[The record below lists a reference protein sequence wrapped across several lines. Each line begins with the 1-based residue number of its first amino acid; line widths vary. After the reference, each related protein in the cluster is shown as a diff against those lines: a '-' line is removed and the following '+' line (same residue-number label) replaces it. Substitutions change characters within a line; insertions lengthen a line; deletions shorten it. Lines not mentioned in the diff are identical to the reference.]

1 MSNINF
7 LPPSNFN
14 ENLHVFSI
22 STFNIISFSTK
33 LSLSTKIHWKK
44 KYLLSLKKERDLSQF
59 YTDSLTEAERKKDLK
74 RKNSTHNRH
83 GFKPGT
89 ISYIL
94 VHNCSISFHS
104 IGACIRI
111 QLDFFVSRWV
121 LDFQCI

>member
-1 MSNINF
+1 MKIY
-7 LPPSNFN
+7 
-14 ENLHVFSI
+14 VFSI
-22 STFNIISFSTK
+22 STFLKYNFLQSK
-33 LSLSTKIHWKK
+33 QNCLSHSLKK
-44 KYLLSLKKERDLSQF
+44 KMKKKNLLSLKKERDLSQF

-111 QLDFFVSRWV
+111 QLDFFVSR
-121 LDFQCI
+121 

>member
-22 STFNIISFSTK
+22 STFNIISFNQNK
-33 LSLSTKIHWKK
+33 IVSLNKN
-44 KYLLSLKKERDLSQF
+44 SLKKKIFAEFKKRERFITVLYRF
-59 YTDSLTEAERKKDLK
+59 FNRGRKKKDLK

-111 QLDFFVSRWV
+111 QLDFFVSR
-121 LDFQCI
+121 

>member
-22 STFNIISFSTK
+22 STFNIISFNQNK
-33 LSLSTKIHWKK
+33 IVSLNKNSLKK

-59 YTDSLTEAERKKDLK
+59 YTVSLTEAERKKDLK

-111 QLDFFVSRWV
+111 QLDFFVSR
-121 LDFQCI
+121 

>member
-22 STFNIISFSTK
+22 STFNIISFNQNEIV
-33 LSLSTKIHWKK
+33 SLNKNSLKK
-44 KYLLSLKKERDLSQF
+44 KIFAEFKKERDLSQF
-59 YTDSLTEAERKKDLK
+59 YTDSLTEAERKKYLK

-111 QLDFFVSRWV
+111 QLDFFVSR
-121 LDFQCI
+121 